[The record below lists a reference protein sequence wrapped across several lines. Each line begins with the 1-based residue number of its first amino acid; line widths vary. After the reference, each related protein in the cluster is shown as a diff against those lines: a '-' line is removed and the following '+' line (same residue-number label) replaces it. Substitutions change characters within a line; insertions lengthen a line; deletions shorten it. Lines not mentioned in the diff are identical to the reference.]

1 MATTTAKIVLVTA
14 ALVLAAACDDDEE
27 PAGRRHD
34 AGAADTNA
42 PGDLAPAADATA
54 DTSTDQGSDAGMAP
68 DVGADSGGDM
78 VADMPADMVAFMPL
92 SPCETP
98 VSYVQGSTSVG
109 VQGLRYDPRC
119 LRVASGTTVAIHAS
133 VEHPLQPASGG
144 SPGNPIPPS
153 SADARV
159 SFPAPGFYPFLCA
172 EHIDSGMAGVIWV
185 TD

>member
-1 MATTTAKIVLVTA
+1 MATTISTVVLVTA
-14 ALVLAAACDDDEE
+14 ALAAAACDDEA
-27 PAGRRHD
+27 PAGHRHD
-34 AGAADTNA
+34 AGAADTSA
-42 PGDLAPAADATA
+42 AGDLAPAADATA
-54 DTSTDQGSDAGMAP
+54 DAGADHGSDAGAAPDIGADGGGDVSADMAP
-68 DVGADSGGDM
+68 F
-78 VADMPADMVAFMPL
+78 VAL

-98 VSYVQGSTSVG
+98 ASYVQGPTSVG

-119 LRVASGTTVAIHAS
+119 LRVAAGATVAIHAS

-159 SFPAPGFYPFLCA
+159 TFPSPGFYPFLCV

-185 TD
+185 AD